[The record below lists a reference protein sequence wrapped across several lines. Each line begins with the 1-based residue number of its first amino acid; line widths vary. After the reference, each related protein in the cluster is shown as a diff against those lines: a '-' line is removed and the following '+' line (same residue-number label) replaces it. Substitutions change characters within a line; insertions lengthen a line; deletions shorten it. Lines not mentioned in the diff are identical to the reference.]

1 MREYGLQFY
10 TATFATAITYFI
22 GEMTPLL
29 GVLMWLVVI
38 DYSTGVFAA
47 YIEKKLSSRVSYM
60 GLARKVLIF
69 VLVAV
74 AHKLDIALNS
84 PGFLRNLTIYFY
96 IANEGLSLL
105 ENIARAGVPIPTP
118 LKSALVQLKKRSDG
132 NSNTET
138 KEHIEED
145 K

>member
-1 MREYGLQFY
+1 MREYGLQIY
-10 TATFATAITYFI
+10 TATFATAVTYFM

-29 GVLMWLVVI
+29 GVLMWLVAI

-47 YIEKKLSSRVSYM
+47 YIEKNLSSRVSFM
-60 GLARKVLIF
+60 GLARKILIF

-132 NSNTET
+132 NRNIDTEEH
-138 KEHIEED
+138 KEEG